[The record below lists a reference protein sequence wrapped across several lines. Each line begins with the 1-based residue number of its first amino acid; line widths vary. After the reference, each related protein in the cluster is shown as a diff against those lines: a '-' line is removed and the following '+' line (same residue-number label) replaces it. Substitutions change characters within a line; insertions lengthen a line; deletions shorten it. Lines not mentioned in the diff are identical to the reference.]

1 MNTKDLMIGNWVYF
15 TRNSQFPMQVVSIGD
30 NYVYLD
36 FEGNEGDVFEPTL
49 EEMQP
54 IEVTDD
60 ILINSGFKLACKVLS
75 SELVYKHSVCHTYLG
90 DKYIQITGDTMVGK
104 YKCSINKSTGF
115 PIGQFCFTYLH
126 ELQNGIRLIT
136 GKDLEVKL

>member
-15 TRNSQFPMQVVSIGD
+15 TRNSQIPMQVVSIGD
-30 NYVYLD
+30 NYAYLD

-54 IEVTDD
+54 IEVTRELLLKLGFESSDYPNEDGFANYEKD
-60 ILINSGFKLACKVLS
+60 IDEACSVSVAKDKTYKFYCDV
-75 SELVYKHSVCHTYLG
+75 SERCRTRG
-90 DKYIQITGDTMVGK
+90 IFFFQ
-104 YKCSINKSTGF
+104 
-115 PIGQFCFTYLH
+115 YLH
-126 ELQNGIRLIT
+126 ELQNGIRVIT

>member
-15 TRNSQFPMQVVSIGD
+15 TRNTQFPMQVVSIGD
-30 NYVYLD
+30 NYAYLD

-54 IEVTDD
+54 IKVTRELLLKLGFERSDFPNEDNYSNYEKD
-60 ILINSGFKLACKVLS
+60 IDEACSVSVAKGKTDKFYCDV
-75 SELVYKHSVCHTYLG
+75 SERG
-90 DKYIQITGDTMVGK
+90 
-104 YKCSINKSTGF
+104 STKGIF
-115 PIGQFCFTYLH
+115 FFQHLH